1 MDNITFLLWSNKS
14 LKLKNLQK
22 IIRLKMLKL
31 KNKMEAWK
39 IKLIF
44 LKKLWRKVIV
54 IETAKIKI
62 KNQAAWKI
70 SQQWS

>member
-1 MDNITFLLWSNKS
+1 MDNITFPLWSNKS

-44 LKKLWRKVIV
+44 LKILW
-54 IETAKIKI
+54 T
-62 KNQAAWKI
+62 
-70 SQQWS
+70 

>member
-1 MDNITFLLWSNKS
+1 MDNITFPLWSNKS

-22 IIRLKMLKL
+22 IIRLKLLKL

-44 LKKLWRKVIV
+44 LKMLWTKVIV
-54 IETAKIKI
+54 PATAKIKI
-62 KNQAAWKI
+62 KNQKAWKTN
-70 SQQWS
+70 QQLS

>member
-1 MDNITFLLWSNKS
+1 MDNITFLLWNNKS

-44 LKKLWRKVIV
+44 LKKLLIKVIV
-54 IETAKIKI
+54 IATAKIKI
-62 KNQAAWKI
+62 
-70 SQQWS
+70 